1 MIDTRPV
8 DVETETIRD
17 LAGAVRLFLT
27 AGREHRELHGAGP
40 GGHCVLCAAIER
52 GVAAL
57 ARLEG
62 NRRAGLLP

>member
-17 LAGAVRLFLT
+17 LAGAVRMFLG
-27 AGREHRELHGAGP
+27 AAKEHRELHGTGQ
-40 GGHCVLCAAIER
+40 GGHCYLCAAIER

-57 ARLEG
+57 ARLEQ
-62 NRRAGLLP
+62 NRQARLLP